1 MPRTEPFQG
10 EDDFPEEPP
19 APVVWS
25 RLAQDMAVTLW
36 PSFLAA
42 SVATMFFFA
51 FFDPAVFGEGAAPP
65 HWLSDR
71 RMAGYAVG
79 FFFFWAICT
88 LSSALTLYLVR
99 TARQQGERRRGP
111 TDEGTRGSP

>member
-1 MPRTEPFQG
+1 MQN
-10 EDDFPEEPP
+10 DDVPGPDEEEAPEQLP
-19 APVVWS
+19 WS

-51 FFDPAVFGEGAAPP
+51 FFDPGVFGEGAMPP
-65 HWLSDR
+65 RWLTH

-99 TARQQGERRRGP
+99 TAREQRPHGGR
-111 TDEGTRGSP
+111 

>member
-1 MPRTEPFQG
+1 MRVDDEPA
-10 EDDFPEEPP
+10 PEEGPEEEP
-19 APVVWS
+19 RQVAWS
-25 RLAQDMAVTLW
+25 QLAQDTAVTLW

-51 FFDPAVFGEGAAPP
+51 FFDPSLFGEGAVPP
-65 HWLSDR
+65 RWLAH

-99 TARQQGERRRGP
+99 TASRP
-111 TDEGTRGSP
+111 GTRPGR

>member
-1 MPRTEPFQG
+1 MRI
-10 EDDFPEEPP
+10 DEEPGRLDDP
-19 APVVWS
+19 EADRPQLAWS
-25 RLAQDMAVTLW
+25 QLAQDTAVTLW

-51 FFDPAVFGEGAAPP
+51 FFDPTLFGEGAVPP
-65 HWLSDR
+65 HWLNN

-99 TARQQGERRRGP
+99 TASRPRPQDRR
-111 TDEGTRGSP
+111 

>member
-1 MPRTEPFQG
+1 MQAEDRPGTG
-10 EDDFPEEPP
+10 EVADGEE
-19 APVVWS
+19 AGPVAWS
-25 RLAQDMAVTLW
+25 QLAQDMAITLW

-51 FFDPAVFGEGAAPP
+51 FFDPSLFGEGATPP
-65 HWLSDR
+65 NWLTH

-99 TARQQGERRRGP
+99 TARSLPRGP
-111 TDEGTRGSP
+111 GG

>member
-1 MPRTEPFQG
+1 MAA
-10 EDDFPEEPP
+10 DP
-19 APVVWS
+19 APPTPEGPDDGHERERGPWS
-25 RLAQDMAVTLW
+25 QRAQDLAVTLW

-51 FFDPAVFGEGAAPP
+51 FLDPMSVGAGAMPP
-65 HWLSDR
+65 RWLAH

-99 TARQQGERRRGP
+99 TARPRRPGA
-111 TDEGTRGSP
+111 GG

>member
-1 MPRTEPFQG
+1 MKADEGPERL
-10 EDDFPEEPP
+10 DDPEADRPQV
-19 APVVWS
+19 AWS
-25 RLAQDMAVTLW
+25 QLAQDMAVTLW

-51 FFDPAVFGEGAAPP
+51 FFDPSLFGEGAVPP
-65 HWLSDR
+65 HWLNH

-99 TARQQGERRRGP
+99 TASQPGTQDRR
-111 TDEGTRGSP
+111 

>member
-1 MPRTEPFQG
+1 MQAEDRPGGG
-10 EDDFPEEPP
+10 EEADGEE
-19 APVVWS
+19 AGPVAWS
-25 RLAQDMAVTLW
+25 QLAQDMAVTLW

-51 FFDPAVFGEGAAPP
+51 FFDPSLFGEGATPP
-65 HWLSDR
+65 NWLTH

-99 TARQQGERRRGP
+99 TARSPSRGP
-111 TDEGTRGSP
+111 GG

>member
-1 MPRTEPFQG
+1 MRADQEQDPP
-10 EDDFPEEPP
+10 DDIEADPP
-19 APVVWS
+19 QVAWS
-25 RLAQDMAVTLW
+25 QFAQDTAVTLW

-51 FFDPAVFGEGAAPP
+51 FFDPSLFGEGAVPP
-65 HWLSDR
+65 RWLTH

-99 TARQQGERRRGP
+99 TASQPRKLERR
-111 TDEGTRGSP
+111 

>member
-1 MPRTEPFQG
+1 MQPTDDRPQLAP
-10 EDDFPEEPP
+10 EDDAPP
-19 APVVWS
+19 VAWS
-25 RLAQDMAVTLW
+25 QRAQDIAVTLW

-42 SVATMFFFA
+42 SVATLFFFA

-65 HWLSDR
+65 DWLADH

-88 LSSALTLYLVR
+88 LSSVLTLYLVR
-99 TARQQGERRRGP
+99 TARQPAERRGHSTAR
-111 TDEGTRGSP
+111 TRGLP

>member
-1 MPRTEPFQG
+1 MRVDEEQ
-10 EDDFPEEPP
+10 ERLNDPEAEPP
-19 APVVWS
+19 QVAWS
-25 RLAQDMAVTLW
+25 QLAQDTAVTLW

-42 SVATMFFFA
+42 AVATMFFFA
-51 FFDPAVFGEGAAPP
+51 FFDPSLFGEGAVPP
-65 HWLSDR
+65 RWLTH

-99 TARQQGERRRGP
+99 TASPQRMQDRR
-111 TDEGTRGSP
+111 

>member
-1 MPRTEPFQG
+1 MER
-10 EDDFPEEPP
+10 EESPGP
-19 APVVWS
+19 DEEYAPSQLPWS
-25 RLAQDMAVTLW
+25 QLAQDMAVTLW

-51 FFDPAVFGEGAAPP
+51 FFDPSVFGEGAMPP
-65 HWLSDR
+65 RWLTH

-88 LSSALTLYLVR
+88 LSSALTLYLAR
-99 TARQQGERRRGP
+99 TARETRPRG
-111 TDEGTRGSP
+111 GR

>member
-1 MPRTEPFQG
+1 MQHDDPASRDEEDAQG
-10 EDDFPEEPP
+10 PLP
-19 APVVWS
+19 WS
-25 RLAQDMAVTLW
+25 QLAQDTAATLW

-51 FFDPAVFGEGAAPP
+51 FFDPSVFGEGAIPP
-65 HWLSDR
+65 RWLTN

-99 TARQQGERRRGP
+99 TARDQRPGGGR
-111 TDEGTRGSP
+111 

>member
-1 MPRTEPFQG
+1 MQRAEK
-10 EDDFPEEPP
+10 EESREYDA
-19 APVVWS
+19 APVVAWS
-25 RLAQDMAVTLW
+25 QFAQDTAITLW

-51 FFDPAVFGEGAAPP
+51 FFDPSLFGDGATPP
-65 HWLSDR
+65 DWLADH

-99 TARQQGERRRGP
+99 TARPQGESRKDAGER
-111 TDEGTRGSP
+111 TRTLP

>member
-1 MPRTEPFQG
+1 MQAEERPGIEAEADG
-10 EDDFPEEPP
+10 EETG
-19 APVVWS
+19 PVAWS
-25 RLAQDMAVTLW
+25 QLAQDMAVTLW

-51 FFDPAVFGEGAAPP
+51 FFDPTLFGEGATPP
-65 HWLSDR
+65 NWLTH

-99 TARQQGERRRGP
+99 TARPQPRGP
-111 TDEGTRGSP
+111 GG

>member
-1 MPRTEPFQG
+1 MSPDAERDEP
-10 EDDFPEEPP
+10 DDPEP
-19 APVVWS
+19 ARVVWS
-25 RLAQDMAVTLW
+25 QFAQDTAVTLW

-51 FFDPAVFGEGAAPP
+51 FFDPSLFGEGAVPP
-65 HWLSDR
+65 RWLTH
-71 RMAGYAVG
+71 RMAGYAIG

-99 TARQQGERRRGP
+99 TATQQRTRDRR
-111 TDEGTRGSP
+111 

>member
-1 MPRTEPFQG
+1 
-10 EDDFPEEPP
+10 
-19 APVVWS
+19 
-25 RLAQDMAVTLW
+25 MAVTLW

-51 FFDPAVFGEGAAPP
+51 FFDPTMFGEGANPP
-65 HWLSDR
+65 RWLAH

-99 TARQQGERRRGP
+99 TARRAGP
-111 TDEGTRGSP
+111 GAGS

>member
-1 MPRTEPFQG
+1 MQADRKLEGNEPPEETEPG
-10 EDDFPEEPP
+10 
-19 APVVWS
+19 PVAWS
-25 RLAQDMAVTLW
+25 QLAQDMAVTLW

-51 FFDPAVFGEGAAPP
+51 FFDPSLFGEGAMPP
-65 HWLSDR
+65 NWLTH

-99 TARQQGERRRGP
+99 TARPRQTGP
-111 TDEGTRGSP
+111 GR

>member
-1 MPRTEPFQG
+1 MRQADAEPERADG
-10 EDDFPEEPP
+10 DEPQ
-19 APVVWS
+19 AVVWS
-25 RLAQDMAVTLW
+25 QFAQDTAMTLW

-51 FFDPAVFGEGAAPP
+51 FFDPAVFGEGATPP
-65 HWLSDR
+65 DWLADH

-99 TARQQGERRRGP
+99 TARQPGASHAPADRIREQP
-111 TDEGTRGSP
+111 

>member
-1 MPRTEPFQG
+1 
-10 EDDFPEEPP
+10 
-19 APVVWS
+19 
-25 RLAQDMAVTLW
+25 MAVTLW

-51 FFDPAVFGEGAAPP
+51 FFDPSLFGEGATPP
-65 HWLSDR
+65 NWLTR
-71 RMAGYAVG
+71 RMAGYAFG

-99 TARQQGERRRGP
+99 TARSQPRG
-111 TDEGTRGSP
+111 RGG

>member
-1 MPRTEPFQG
+1 MRRPDETPDIEAEG
-10 EDDFPEEPP
+10 EEPGS
-19 APVVWS
+19 VVWS
-25 RLAQDMAVTLW
+25 QLAQDMAVTLW

-51 FFDPAVFGEGAAPP
+51 FFDPTVFGDGAMPP
-65 HWLSDR
+65 RWLTH
-71 RMAGYAVG
+71 RMAGYALG

-99 TARQQGERRRGP
+99 TARGVRSRPRK
-111 TDEGTRGSP
+111 

>member
-1 MPRTEPFQG
+1 MRPADEGPERAGDDEPQ
-10 EDDFPEEPP
+10 
-19 APVVWS
+19 AVVWS
-25 RLAQDMAVTLW
+25 QFAQDTAITLW

-65 HWLSDR
+65 DWLADH

-88 LSSALTLYLVR
+88 LSSALTLYLAR
-99 TARQQGERRRGP
+99 TARQQGGSRGP
-111 TDEGTRGSP
+111 GDRNREQP